1 MTTSEVQAMWQ
12 ERIATFKASGQS
24 NVAAWCRENDI
35 RVKSMY
41 NWLGKERGME
51 SKSPPPQ
58 TWLPIDIPETS
69 TTISPSLTVKIGTA
83 SIEITADFDPSVFE
97 KVVQVLQRH
106 AE

>member
-12 ERIATFKASGQS
+12 ERITTFKASGQS

-41 NWLGKERGME
+41 NWLRKERKVE
-51 SKSPPPQ
+51 ETYSAQ
-58 TWLPIDIPETS
+58 TWLPIDISETS
-69 TTISPSLTVKIGTA
+69 TTTLPSLTVRIGTA
-83 SIEITADFDPSVFE
+83 SIEITSDFDPSVFD